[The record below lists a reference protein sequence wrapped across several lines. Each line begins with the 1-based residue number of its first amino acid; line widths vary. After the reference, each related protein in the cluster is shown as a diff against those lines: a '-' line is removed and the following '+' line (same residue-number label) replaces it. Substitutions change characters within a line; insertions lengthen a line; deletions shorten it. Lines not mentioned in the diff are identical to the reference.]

1 MNTAVIPVAQRRV
14 NMRSN
19 AIRKPKQLSE
29 LERARTLGLVGAVK
43 GGPRDVSER
52 HSEYLKAKLRRGAPR
67 TR

>member
-1 MNTAVIPVAQRRV
+1 
-14 NMRSN
+14 MRST

-29 LERARTLGLVGAVK
+29 LERARTLRLVGAVK

-52 HSEYLKAKLRRGAPR
+52 HSVHLKAKLRRGTPR